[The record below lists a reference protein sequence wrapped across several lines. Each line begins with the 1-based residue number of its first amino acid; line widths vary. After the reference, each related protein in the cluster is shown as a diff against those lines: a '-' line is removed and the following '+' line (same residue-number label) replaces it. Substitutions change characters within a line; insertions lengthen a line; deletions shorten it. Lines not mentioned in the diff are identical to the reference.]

1 MYNIYI
7 KLLLWGIILP
17 WKGNNDVFLLFLFF
31 FKGVV
36 SKDLM
41 EVSVDIIDT
50 RVCNSRDAYGGLV
63 TNNMLCAGK
72 LEGGKDSCQ
81 VSSQY

>member
-1 MYNIYI
+1 
-7 KLLLWGIILP
+7 
-17 WKGNNDVFLLFLFF
+17 
-31 FKGVV
+31 
-36 SKDLM
+36 M

>member
-1 MYNIYI
+1 MTC
-7 KLLLWGIILP
+7 
-17 WKGNNDVFLLFLFF
+17 FFHF
-31 FKGVV
+31 FKGVA

-50 RVCNSRDAYGGLV
+50 QVCNSRDVYGGLV
-63 TNNMLCAGK
+63 TNYMLCAGK
-72 LEGGKDSCQ
+72 LNGGKDSCQ

>member
-1 MYNIYI
+1 MT
-7 KLLLWGIILP
+7 
-17 WKGNNDVFLLFLFF
+17 FFCFFFFF

>member
-1 MYNIYI
+1 
-7 KLLLWGIILP
+7 
-17 WKGNNDVFLLFLFF
+17 
-31 FKGVV
+31 
-36 SKDLM
+36 M

-72 LEGGKDSCQ
+72 LKGGKDSCQ